1 MHLKG
6 KVLNFL
12 PCEVRVLTS
21 EVTVGSTLAHNR
33 ALKVKIPDDTS
44 WTKIEVVLNN
54 FSKLSIGL
62 SVGNS
67 SVRVNKDGKWVW
79 NSNGVRKLY
88 KCPSAKSSGNK
99 TLGDPTG
106 SISGGTINLCGVLSR
121 EGSSSVGTPSSVGV
135 NDNLTSSKTGISV
148 GSSNNET
155 TRGVKMVNGL
165 VIEVVSGD
173 NGFDDMLHEI
183 SRNFFVG
190 DFLTVLGGDNNGV
203 NSLWNWDSVNKL
215 VLASNLSLSV
225 GTDPV
230 ANSVL
235 TDLGKLGS
243 QTGGKL
249 VGKRHETF
257 GFISGVSKHNSLV
270 TGSNILN
277 FHGVYGLGN
286 IGRLL
291 LNGNNNITGLVVKT
305 FSGIVVSNVLNC
317 VTDNL
322 FVVYGSSSGD
332 FSKDHYHTSFT
343 ASFASNTTGFV
354 SSNTCV
360 KNGIGNLV
368 TELIGVTLV
377 YRFG

>member
-21 EVTVGSTLAHNR
+21 EVTVGSSLAHNR

-121 EGSSSVGTPSSVGV
+121 EGSSSVGTPSSVGI
-135 NDNLTSSKTGISV
+135 NDNLTSGKTGISV

-155 TRGVKMVNGL
+155 TRGVKMVNGF
-165 VIEVVSGD
+165 VVKVLFWDNRFDYVLHKISG
-173 NGFDDMLHEI
+173 NL
-183 SRNFFVG
+183 FVG
-190 DFLTVLGGDNNGV
+190 DILTVLSGDNNGV
-203 NSLWNWDSVNKL
+203 YPLWDWNSSLKFVLTDNLGPSV
-215 VLASNLSLSV
+215 V
-225 GTDPV
+225 TYPV
-230 ANSVL
+230 AYSVL
-235 TDLGKLGS
+235 TNLGKL
-243 QTGGKL
+243 
-249 VGKRHETF
+249 
-257 GFISGVSKHNSLV
+257 
-270 TGSNILN
+270 
-277 FHGVYGLGN
+277 
-286 IGRLL
+286 
-291 LNGNNNITGLVVKT
+291 
-305 FSGIVVSNVLNC
+305 
-317 VTDNL
+317 
-322 FVVYGSSSGD
+322 
-332 FSKDHYHTSFT
+332 
-343 ASFASNTTGFV
+343 
-354 SSNTCV
+354 
-360 KNGIGNLV
+360 
-368 TELIGVTLV
+368 
-377 YRFG
+377 

>member
-21 EVTVGSTLAHNR
+21 EVTVGSSLAHNW

-121 EGSSSVGTPSSVGV
+121 EGSSSVGTPSAVGV

-173 NGFDDMLHEI
+173 NGF
-183 SRNFFVG
+183 G

-277 FHGVYGLGN
+277 FHGIYGLGN